1 MMMRKF
7 IGTGAL
13 LLAVGLVPV
22 TLPAQSQDDKPATT
36 SSATNP
42 ATTSV
47 TGCVAAGKKA
57 GTFKL
62 TADDGTV
69 YMLRSKNT
77 NLAEHVGQP
86 VTVSGR
92 AMNGAIGANGANS
105 SAAPSNSANSSDA
118 TGADQNSTG
127 GSTTGSNAAMKNHLM
142 VHKLTMVSE
151 SCKTAG
157 R

>member
-1 MMMRKF
+1 MMYKF
-7 IGTGAL
+7 IGMGAL
-13 LLAVGLVPV
+13 LLAASLVPA

-57 GTFKL
+57 GTYKL

-69 YMLRSKNT
+69 YMLRSKST
-77 NLAEHVGQP
+77 NLGEHVGHT

-92 AMNGAIGANGANS
+92 VMSGANG
-105 SAAPSNSANSSDA
+105 SATPSNSANSSDA
-118 TGADQNSTG
+118 TGADQNSAGANGAAAG
-127 GSTTGSNAAMKNHLM
+127 GAMKNHLM

-151 SCKTAG
+151 SCKTAQ
-157 R
+157 

>member
-1 MMMRKF
+1 MMYKS
-7 IGTGAL
+7 IGLGAL
-13 LLAVGLVPV
+13 LLAASLVPA

-77 NLAEHVGQP
+77 NLAEHVGHT

-92 AMNGAIGANGANS
+92 VMTGANGANG
-105 SAAPSNSANSSDA
+105 SATPSNSANSSDA
-118 TGADQNSTG
+118 TGADQNSAGANGAAAG
-127 GSTTGSNAAMKNHLM
+127 GAMKNHLM

-151 SCKTAG
+151 SCKTAQ
-157 R
+157 

>member
-1 MMMRKF
+1 MMMHKF
-7 IGTGAL
+7 IGAAAL
-13 LLAVGLVPV
+13 LLAAGLLPAS
-22 TLPAQSQDDKPATT
+22 LPAQSQDDKPATT

-42 ATTSV
+42 STTSV

-77 NLAEHVGQP
+77 NLAEHVGHT

-92 AMNGAIGANGANS
+92 VMNGANGANG
-105 SAAPSNSANSSDA
+105 SAASNSANSSDA
-118 TGADQNSTG
+118 SGADQNSAG
-127 GSTTGSNAAMKNHLM
+127 GGTTGSNAAMRNHLM

-151 SCKTAG
+151 SCKTAAQ
-157 R
+157 

>member
-13 LLAVGLVPV
+13 LLAAGLVPG

-42 ATTSV
+42 TTTSV

-77 NLAEHVGQP
+77 NLAEHVGHT

-92 AMNGAIGANGANS
+92 VMNGANGANG
-105 SAAPSNSANSSDA
+105 SAAASNSANSSDA
-118 TGADQNSTG
+118 SGADQN
-127 GSTTGSNAAMKNHLM
+127 AAGASGTAAANGAMRNHLM

-151 SCKTAG
+151 SCKTAAQ
-157 R
+157 

>member
-1 MMMRKF
+1 MMMSKF
-7 IGTGAL
+7 IGAGAL
-13 LLAVGLVPV
+13 LLAASLVPA

-42 ATTSV
+42 AATSV

-77 NLAEHVGQP
+77 NLSEHVGHT
-86 VTVSGR
+86 VTVSGHV
-92 AMNGAIGANGANS
+92 MNGANG
-105 SAAPSNSANSSDA
+105 SATPSNGTNGSDA
-118 TGADQNSTG
+118 TGADQNSAG
-127 GSTTGSNAAMKNHLM
+127 ASGAAAANGTMKNHLM
-142 VHKLTMVSE
+142 VRKLTMVSE
-151 SCKTAG
+151 SCKASQ
-157 R
+157 